1 MSRKNKKSSLFYQDS
16 KTYQRFTLSDQDKPN
31 LYPHIFPYDDVCRIE
46 FDNKIIPLQPA
57 ERMYITDTTFRD
69 GQQAR
74 PPFLVKHIVDLYD
87 FLHRL
92 GGPDGLIRQSEFFLY
107 SQRDRESVEKCLEK
121 GYEYPEITGWIRA
134 SEQDLA
140 LVKEIGLKETGI
152 LTSVSDYHIFLKL
165 KKTRP
170 QAIDQYLRIVDAAL
184 EKDVIPRCHFE
195 DVTRADIYGFVI
207 PFAIE
212 LMKRSEQSHLPV
224 KVRLCDTLGYGV
236 SYAEAALPRSVPKL
250 VRAMIDDAGV
260 PGKYLEWHG
269 HNDFHKVLVNASTAW
284 LYGCYY
290 ANGTL
295 LGFGE
300 RTGNPPIEGL
310 VIDYLSLRGPTQHV
324 DTRVI
329 TEIAAYAESELQ
341 MTIPPNYPF
350 VGAEFNAT
358 SAGIHVDGLLK
369 NEQIYNIFDTTKIL
383 NRPPMVQITDKSG
396 LAGIAFWI
404 NAALKMRGIDHEVD
418 KLHPGVAKIH
428 KWVTQQY
435 EMGRITSI
443 SRKEMEKAARKYLPE
458 LFISEY
464 DQLKSHAYDMAAH
477 LVEDIVLLSSVR
489 SMDPAQQEPVL
500 EGLVTENPFIQFAY
514 ICDIEGAK
522 TTKNISQVVDRAKYR
537 NFGLNEDFSN
547 RDWFI
552 TPLQDGKIHVTDI
565 RTSGI
570 TGKLIITVSAPIRD
584 PEENIV
590 GILGIDIRFED
601 LAKIEEDGE

>member
-1 MSRKNKKSSLFYQDS
+1 MARKDKTYLFYQES
-16 KTYQRFTLSDQDKPN
+16 KKYQRFHLFDCAEPN
-31 LYPHIFPYDDVCRIE
+31 LYSDVFPYDDVCRIE
-46 FDNKIIPLQPA
+46 FDTKMIPIQPA
-57 ERMYITDTTFRD
+57 KRMYITDTTFRD

-74 PPFLVKHIVDLYD
+74 PPFLVKHVIDLFE

-92 GGPDGLIRQSEFFLY
+92 GGPEGIIRQSEFFLY
-107 SQRDRESVEKCLEK
+107 SQRDREIVEKCLEK
-121 GYEYPEITGWIRA
+121 GFKYPEITGWIRA
-134 SEQDLA
+134 TEKDLD
-140 LVKEIGLKETGI
+140 LVNEIGIKETGI

-165 KKTRP
+165 KMTRK
-170 QAIDQYLRIVDAAL
+170 QAMEQYLRIVKAAL
-184 EKDVIPRCHFE
+184 DKRIVPRCHFE

-207 PFAIE
+207 PFALKLME
-212 LMKRSEQSHLPV
+212 LSEESNLPV
-224 KVRLCDTLGYGV
+224 KIRLCDTLGYGV
-236 SYAEAALPRSVPKL
+236 SYSEAALPRSVPKL

-269 HNDFHKVLVNASTAW
+269 HNDFHKVLVNATTAW

-310 VIDYLSLRGPTQHV
+310 IVDYLSLRGSGEGV

-329 TEIAAYAESELQ
+329 TEIASYVEKELG
-341 MTIPPNYPF
+341 MHIPSNYPF
-350 VGAEFNAT
+350 VGSEFNAT

-369 NEQIYNIFDTTKIL
+369 NEMIYNIFDTTKIL
-383 NRPPMVQITDKSG
+383 NRPPIVQITDKSG

-404 NAALKMRGIDHEVD
+404 NAELKMRGIDSQVD
-418 KLHPGVAKIH
+418 KVHPGVSKIH
-428 KWVTQQY
+428 NWVMQQY
-435 EMGRITSI
+435 ENGRITSI

-458 LFISEY
+458 LFVSEY
-464 DQLKSHAYDMAAH
+464 DKLKSHAYNMAAH
-477 LVEDIVLLSSVR
+477 LIEEIIALPAIH
-489 SMDPAQQEPVL
+489 SMDPSVQEPIL
-500 EGLVTENPFIQFAY
+500 EKYVMENPFIQFAY
-514 ICDIEGAK
+514 ICNIDGVK

-552 TPLQDGKIHVTDI
+552 MPLQDGKIHVTDI
-565 RTSGI
+565 RSSGI
-570 TGKLIITVSAPIRD
+570 TGKLIITVSAPIRNGH
-584 PEENIV
+584 ENIV

-601 LAKIEEDGE
+601 LAKLEEEGE